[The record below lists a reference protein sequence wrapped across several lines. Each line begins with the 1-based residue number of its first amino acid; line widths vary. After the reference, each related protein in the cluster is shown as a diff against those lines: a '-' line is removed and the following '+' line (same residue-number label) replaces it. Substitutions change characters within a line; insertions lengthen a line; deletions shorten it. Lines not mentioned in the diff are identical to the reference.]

1 MKKLGLVAALGAV
14 LLVSAC
20 AAGGGTSPNPVG
32 TWGATLEG
40 EPQLVIEEGGTLHG
54 TDGCNRLVGNW
65 SETDGN
71 ITFSQLAG
79 TRMFCEGVDTWLSDA
94 SSAKIVNQ
102 SLEIHNDKDAK
113 IGTLDRQDQ

>member
-1 MKKLGLVAALGAV
+1 MKKLGLVAALGAI

-20 AAGGGTSPNPVG
+20 AAGNSASPSPVG
-32 TWGATLEG
+32 TWGVTVDG
-40 EPQLVIEEGGTLHG
+40 KPQLVIEEGGTLHG

-65 SETDGN
+65 AETDGN

-94 SSAKIVNQ
+94 AGAKIVNK